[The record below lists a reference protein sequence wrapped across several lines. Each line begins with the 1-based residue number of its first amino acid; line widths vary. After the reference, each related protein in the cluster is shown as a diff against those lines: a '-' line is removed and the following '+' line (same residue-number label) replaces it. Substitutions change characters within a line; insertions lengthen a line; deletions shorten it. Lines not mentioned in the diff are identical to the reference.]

1 MVNFRFH
8 IISLIAVFLALGL
21 GVLMG
26 STVLDDQ
33 IVDRLD
39 REIRDVRN
47 ESSARKAENDRLKDE
62 LGRAEAYMRDAASF
76 TVAGRLTS
84 VPVAVFAERGV
95 DGGIVDDTVALLED
109 AGAVAPAIYWLEEP
123 WQLRDSEEVN
133 ALKAASGATGNAA
146 AVREQALG
154 ELVERLTRPV
164 DTTTP
169 PATDILVSLRDA
181 GFVGID
187 GDEAAV
193 AAFPDRPAS
202 AILITGPD
210 SRLAG
215 SDVTVEMARV
225 FADDGVPAVV
235 AEAYVDRD
243 DPDAPDRGESVAAV
257 RSDEELANQV
267 STLDDLE
274 LVQGRVTAVIALEGA
289 ADGIVGHYGYGGG
302 ATNSVPTPPTTVA
315 S

>member
-39 REIRDVRN
+39 REIGDVRN
-47 ESSARKAENDRLKDE
+47 EASARKAENDRLKDE
-62 LGRAEAYMRDAASF
+62 LERAEAYMRDAASF

-95 DGGIVDDTVALLED
+95 DGGVVDDTVALLED

-123 WQLRDSEEVN
+123 WQLRDSKEVN
-133 ALKAASGATGNAA
+133 DLKEASGATGNAA
-146 AVREQALG
+146 DVRAEALG
-154 ELVERLTRPV
+154 ELVARLTQPV
-164 DTTTP
+164 DLTNPPTTDVLT
-169 PATDILVSLRDA
+169 SLRDA

-187 GDEAAV
+187 GDDGAV
-193 AAFPDRPAS
+193 AAFPDAPAS

-210 SRLAG
+210 SRLTG
-215 SDVTVEMARV
+215 SDVTVEMART
-225 FADDGVPAVV
+225 FADDSVPTVV

-257 RSDEELANQV
+257 RSDDDLSTEV

-274 LVQGRVTAVIALEGA
+274 LVQGQVTAVIALQGA
-289 ADGIVGHYGYGGG
+289 ADGIIGHYGYGGG
-302 ATNSVPTPPTTVA
+302 ATNSVPSPPTTVA

>member
-39 REIRDVRN
+39 REISDVRN

-62 LGRAEAYMRDAASF
+62 LERAEAYMRDAAAF
-76 TVAGRLTS
+76 TVAGRLPS

-95 DGGIVDDTVALLED
+95 DGRVVDDTVAMLED

-133 ALKAASGATGNAA
+133 ALKEASGATGNAA
-146 AVREQALG
+146 DVRAEALD
-154 ELVERLTRPV
+154 ELVERLTQPI
-164 DTTTP
+164 DTTALPT
-169 PATDILVSLRDA
+169 TDILASLRDA
-181 GFVGID
+181 GFVGVD

-193 AAFPDRPAS
+193 AVFPDRAAS

-210 SRLAG
+210 SRLNG
-215 SDVTVEMARV
+215 SDVTVEMART
-225 FADDGVPAVV
+225 FAADGVPAVV

-243 DPDAPDRGESVAAV
+243 EPDAPDRGESVAAV
-257 RSDEELANQV
+257 RSDEELSAEV

-274 LVQGRVTAVIALEGA
+274 LVQGQVTAVIALEGT

-302 ATNSVPTPPTTVA
+302 ATRSVPTPPTVA